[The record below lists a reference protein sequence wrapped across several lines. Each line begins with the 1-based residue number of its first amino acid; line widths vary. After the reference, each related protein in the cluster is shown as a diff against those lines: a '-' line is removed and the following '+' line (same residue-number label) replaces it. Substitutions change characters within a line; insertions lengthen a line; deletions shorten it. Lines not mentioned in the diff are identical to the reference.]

1 MTQPQY
7 DYQAHGEQIRHAQYL
22 ADMAHESKLDDA
34 LNLAHIATA
43 EMEGS
48 ELLQLCADDPSL
60 DARLVILIERVAML
74 GVAGKNLDAYKDDVI
89 RAALDLKAA
98 LVGAVAD
105 KNYREALK

>member
-1 MTQPQY
+1 MSAPY

-74 GVAGKNLDAYKDDVI
+74 GVAGKASEQYQQDVI
-89 RAALDLKAA
+89 RAALDLQSA
-98 LVGAVAD
+98 LVGVVGD
-105 KNYREALK
+105 RNYREVLK